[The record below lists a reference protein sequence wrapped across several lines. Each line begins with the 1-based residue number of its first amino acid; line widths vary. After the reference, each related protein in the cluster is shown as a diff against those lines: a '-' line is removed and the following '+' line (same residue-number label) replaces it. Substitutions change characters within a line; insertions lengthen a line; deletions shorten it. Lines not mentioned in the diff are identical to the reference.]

1 MKIKPTQD
9 RVVVQAIDPERKT
22 KTGIILPE
30 QAMEKPQHGR
40 VAAVGPEV
48 DALEL
53 GAQVLY
59 SKYGG
64 TEIELNGET
73 VILLRQVDIL
83 AVVDE
88 DEPAAVGQPGAE
100 AVPVGGDAE

>member
-9 RVVVQAIDPERKT
+9 RVVVAPIDPEKVT
-22 KTGIILPE
+22 ASGLILPA

-40 VAAVGPEV
+40 VAAIGPEV
-48 DALEL
+48 EHLDV

-64 TEIELNGET
+64 TEIELHGET

-83 AVVDE
+83 AEVDE
-88 DEPAAVGQPGAE
+88 DESVVG
-100 AVPVGGDAE
+100 